1 MPKSKI
7 LCYVKQL
14 LNDKGLTQEWLAEA
28 TKIDA
33 ADLSRIAHGKR
44 TPRLPAARRIARA
57 LGVNIDAVW
66 PDTVPKR
73 HK

>member
-1 MPKSKI
+1 MAKQHVTCYLRDILKSRHT
-7 LCYVKQL
+7 
-14 LNDKGLTQEWLAEA
+14 TQADFA
-28 TKIDA
+28 QVCKVDP
-33 ADLSRIAHGKR
+33 ADLSRIASGR
-44 TPRLPAARRIARA
+44 RIPRLPAARRIARA